1 MTSRVKKNILKLKES
16 STLAINEKS
25 KDLIKS
31 GKKIYRFG
39 FGQSPFQ
46 IPGKIV
52 DTLKTNA
59 HKKQYLPIQGLTE
72 LREKISNY
80 LLKKTGVKY
89 PKENILITPGSKEA
103 MLLMHVTFNG
113 EILTPAP
120 SWVSYEPQAEIGR
133 NKVHWLET
141 SRANNWF
148 PTSKELEKY
157 IHEAVK
163 VSNDAPVL
171 IDKFLNEAIE
181 IDVDAVRD
189 LNGDVFIAGIM
200 QHIEEAG
207 VHSGDSACA
216 IPAYSIS
223 DSQIQKIKENTIK
236 MANELDV
243 KGLMNV
249 QFAIKEGKIFV
260 IEVNPRASRT
270 IPFVSKSIGISVAK
284 IAAKCM
290 LGKSIKELNLPKDIK
305 YKYYYVKEVVFPFL
319 KFPGV
324 DPILGPEMK
333 STGEVMGIG
342 KNFGEAFAKSQIAT
356 NVIIP
361 EKGTAFISVK
371 DEDKRYIIDVAK
383 KLLKLGFKLVATNGT
398 QNFLNKNNIKC
409 TRVNKVREGR
419 THIVDMIK
427 NNQIDLI
434 INTTQ
439 SKQAIKD
446 SYLIRR
452 EALQYKVCYTTT
464 IAGANALV
472 GAIDYSKNLSVYKLQ
487 DIFKLA

>member
-148 PTSKELEKY
+148 PTSKELENKLKKIGRKKNIILILNSPNNPSGAVCKNLKELARIAKKY
-157 IHEAVK
+157 RILILSDEIYTDLSFDGTYKSISEFYPEYTFISGGLSKWCGAGGWRLGFLAVPKGSNEFMDSLKSLASESYSTVNTPTQYAAVEAYEGDYDDYKIKVRAILNAVGNYVYNNLK
-163 VSNDAPVL
+163 SNKILINPPQGAFYLMPEFKNKKFKNSSQLCNTILNETGVAMLPGSDFGFSPKRMLTRLSYTDFDGVEFFKGVSN
-171 IDKFLNEAIE
+171 
-181 IDVDAVRD
+181 
-189 LNGDVFIAGIM
+189 
-200 QHIEEAG
+200 
-207 VHSGDSACA
+207 
-216 IPAYSIS
+216 
-223 DSQIQKIKENTIK
+223 
-236 MANELDV
+236 
-243 KGLMNV
+243 
-249 QFAIKEGKIFV
+249 
-260 IEVNPRASRT
+260 
-270 IPFVSKSIGISVAK
+270 
-284 IAAKCM
+284 
-290 LGKSIKELNLPKDIK
+290 
-305 YKYYYVKEVVFPFL
+305 YK
-319 KFPGV
+319 
-324 DPILGPEMK
+324 
-333 STGEVMGIG
+333 
-342 KNFGEAFAKSQIAT
+342 
-356 NVIIP
+356 
-361 EKGTAFISVK
+361 FISEEMV
-371 DEDKRYIIDVAK
+371 KRYAPNVVEGTS
-383 KLLKLGFKLVATNGT
+383 KLSNWA
-398 QNFLNKNNIKC
+398 
-409 TRVNKVREGR
+409 
-419 THIVDMIK
+419 
-427 NNQIDLI
+427 
-434 INTTQ
+434 
-439 SKQAIKD
+439 
-446 SYLIRR
+446 
-452 EALQYKVCYTTT
+452 
-464 IAGANALV
+464 
-472 GAIDYSKNLSVYKLQ
+472 KNL
-487 DIFKLA
+487 